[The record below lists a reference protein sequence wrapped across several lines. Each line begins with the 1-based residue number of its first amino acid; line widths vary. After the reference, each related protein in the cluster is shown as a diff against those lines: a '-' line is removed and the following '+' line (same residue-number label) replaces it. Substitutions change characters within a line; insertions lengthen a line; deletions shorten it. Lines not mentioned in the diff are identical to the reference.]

1 MEEYTR
7 TGRDRRK
14 QPNPRPFP
22 RRRIVE
28 NQAQRVCVSSP
39 LLSLLLLFAAFSS
52 LSLSDFPFLF
62 GRRAW
67 ARLSRATLLFYDLVS
82 AAAFLFFSPPLLCS
96 SFSEHQP
103 LVSVLPCFNLVPP
116 AFFNPSLFLSLCILV
131 WFVTALTLLRFISLA
146 LTLVL
151 SLVLCLSHDRSL
163 LPLRVDFFS
172 LSPIFSLSPGS
183 SVSFAPCSGCAPLAA
198 YPRRNRST
206 ETVPERTNESS
217 KRAGEERGLS
227 RLSGGTENDRG
238 WASTERFKG
247 TVARNERNIASHFYW
262 HRSHHRKKQRNFCSG
277 FYASLI
283 YYSLVGSFEEV
294 EFSFYVRR
302 TCSSLLARPSFVPSF
317 EVSSFRDLCCR
328 IRQNCV
334 RTRHSGYSNR
344 KFSVCLLFVI
354 IGLWILTKVHDSM
367 LRLRF
372 TLRMCICYTCFD
384 KLEIW
389 IYKSE
394 QNDP

>member
-62 GRRAW
+62 GRRAR

-82 AAAFLFFSPPLLCS
+82 AAAFLFFFPSSSLFVLFRTPAARLCCSLFQPRSSCFFQAFSVPVAMHPRRVCNCFDSPPLYLS
-96 SFSEHQP
+96 RSHSRT
-103 LVSVLPCFNLVPP
+103 L
-116 AFFNPSLFLSLCILV
+116 ALSLS
-131 WFVTALTLLRFISLA
+131 LT
-146 LTLVL
+146 
-151 SLVLCLSHDRSL
+151 HDRSL

-172 LSPIFSLSPGS
+172 LSPIFSLLPGS

-227 RLSGGTENDRG
+227 RLSGGTGNDRG

-247 TVARNERNIASHFYW
+247 TVARNERNIASHFYR
-262 HRSHHRKKQRNFCSG
+262 HRSHRRKRQRNFCSG

-283 YYSLVGSFEEV
+283 YYSLVESFEEL

-302 TCSSLLARPSFVPSF
+302 TCSSLLTRPSFVPSF

-328 IRQNCV
+328 IRQSCV
-334 RTRHSGYSNR
+334 RTRHRGYSNR
-344 KFSVCLLFVI
+344 KFSVALLFLI
-354 IGLWILTKVHDSM
+354 IGL
-367 LRLRF
+367 
-372 TLRMCICYTCFD
+372 
-384 KLEIW
+384 
-389 IYKSE
+389 
-394 QNDP
+394 